1 MASGLYSQHV
11 NNKKMLYLRNTIII
25 LVLVTLAVC
34 CLFPLFYMIVNSF
47 GPAVEAASS
56 NRSVFPT
63 SWSLDSYKAFFSFS
77 EYSVKW
83 LTNTFVVSACQVLG
97 NVVFASLAG
106 YAFAKLNIVSSILQ
120 VGTCALTGYGFA
132 RFKFKGKNFLF
143 NLILIGMM
151 IPYQVTQVPLYI
163 LIVNK
168 FHLSN
173 SYAALVLPGLVTSY
187 NIFLTKQFFSSIP
200 TSLLESAKLDGCSQ
214 PKIFTHIVLP
224 LSKTILAVLSIN
236 TFLSSW
242 NNFFWPFL
250 VTSKE
255 AMYTIQVGLKQF
267 KFANTTLFGP
277 MMAGATISALP
288 MFILF
293 FCLQKYFLEGVTV
306 GAVKG

>member
-25 LVLVTLAVC
+25 LMLVTLAVC

-83 LTNTFVVSACQVLG
+83 LANTFVVSACQVLG

-106 YAFAKLNIVSSILQ
+106 YAFAKL
-120 VGTCALTGYGFA
+120 
-132 RFKFKGKNFLF
+132 KFKGKNFLF

-224 LSKTILAVLSIN
+224 LSKTILAVMVLLYAIGHWNSYFNAMLYISDKQKWPLQI
-236 TFLSSW
+236 FLREILIANQIDMTSMTGSSVQEMMRRQELQTLLKYALIVVASVPVLVVY
-242 NNFFWPFL
+242 PF
-250 VTSKE
+250 V
-255 AMYTIQVGLKQF
+255 
-267 KFANTTLFGP
+267 
-277 MMAGATISALP
+277 
-288 MFILF
+288 
-293 FCLQKYFLEGVTV
+293 QKHL
-306 GAVKG
+306 VKGVMIGSVKG